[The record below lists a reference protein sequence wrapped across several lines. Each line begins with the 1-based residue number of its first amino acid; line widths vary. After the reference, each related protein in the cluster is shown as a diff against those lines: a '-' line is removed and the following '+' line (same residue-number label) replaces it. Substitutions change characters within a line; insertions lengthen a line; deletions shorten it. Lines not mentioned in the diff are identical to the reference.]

1 MNIALILAAGSSH
14 RFNDDLP
21 KQFYQIDGKPLI
33 CYTIKSFHD
42 VEAIDTI
49 VLVAKKD
56 HVDYLSQLIQDNN
69 FTKVKHIIIGG
80 STRQQSSFNGVKF
93 VKTIA
98 SDDDIILIH
107 DAARPL
113 ISKRIIS
120 ECISGAQKYNAVTT
134 ALASDDTAAISFDG
148 EAIGFMPERK
158 NVYRIQTPQA
168 FKVGMIYLAHHL
180 MKDEINSTDDAGLIF
195 KTFMPVHL
203 VMGDK
208 KAMKVT
214 SLEDVYYLQAL
225 LRGEK
230 K

>member
-1 MNIALILAAGSSH
+1 
-14 RFNDDLP
+14 
-21 KQFYQIDGKPLI
+21 
-33 CYTIKSFHD
+33 
-42 VEAIDTI
+42 
-49 VLVAKKD
+49 
-56 HVDYLSQLIQDNN
+56 
-69 FTKVKHIIIGG
+69 
-80 STRQQSSFNGVKF
+80 
-93 VKTIA
+93 
-98 SDDDIILIH
+98 
-107 DAARPL
+107 
-113 ISKRIIS
+113 
-120 ECISGAQKYNAVTT
+120 
-134 ALASDDTAAISFDG
+134 
-148 EAIGFMPERK
+148 MPERK

-180 MKDEINSTDDAGLIF
+180 MKDEINSTDDTGLIF